1 LRCDMEFEFD
11 LTDLKDSAVRRML
24 RHAISK
30 EKNRSLPMHKRK
42 PDGKLDEVDDATEE
56 AEEENEKLADLAE
69 EGKGKPAP
77 VEMDDE
83 DMSDEAM
90 ETLEP
95 PKKKAKKKA

>member
-1 LRCDMEFEFD
+1 MEIEFD
-11 LTDLKDSAVRRML
+11 LSDLKEAAVRRML
-24 RHAISK
+24 RQAILR

-42 PDGKLDEVDDATEE
+42 GESDIKEEAEDVDEATEE
-56 AEEENEKLADLAE
+56 ADEEASKLATLHEDQ
-69 EGKGKPAP
+69 KGKAAP

>member
-1 LRCDMEFEFD
+1 MELEFD

-24 RHAISK
+24 RQAISAQ
-30 EKNRSLPMHKRK
+30 KNRSLPLHKRK
-42 PDGKLDEVDDATEE
+42 KEDEIEDVDDATEE

-69 EGKGKPAP
+69 ESNGKAAP

-90 ETLEP
+90 EKLEP

>member
-1 LRCDMEFEFD
+1 MELEFD

-24 RHAISK
+24 RQAISK

-42 PDGKLDEVDDATEE
+42 PEGEAAEVDDATDE
-56 AEEENEKLADLAE
+56 AEEENNKLADLAE

-83 DMSDEAM
+83 DMSDEAI

>member
-1 LRCDMEFEFD
+1 MELEFD
-11 LTDLKDSAVRRML
+11 LTDLTNSAVRRML
-24 RHAISK
+24 RQAISSQ
-30 EKNRSLPMHKRK
+30 KNRSLPLHKRK
-42 PDGKLDEVDDATEE
+42 AEDDVETDDATEE

-69 EGKGKPAP
+69 ESKGKAAP

-90 ETLEP
+90 EKLEP

>member
-1 LRCDMEFEFD
+1 MEMEFD

-24 RHAISK
+24 RQAILR

-42 PDGKLDEVDDATEE
+42 SEEELDEPEEDDATEE
-56 AEEENEKLADLAE
+56 SEIEGEKLAALHEDQ
-69 EGKGKPAP
+69 KGKAAP

-90 ETLEP
+90 EKLEP

>member
-1 LRCDMEFEFD
+1 MDFEFD

-24 RHAISK
+24 RQAISTQ
-30 EKNRSLPMHKRK
+30 KNRSLPMHKRK
-42 PDGKLDEVDDATEE
+42 PEDEVDEVDDATEE

-69 EGKGKPAP
+69 ESKGKPAP

-90 ETLEP
+90 EKLEP